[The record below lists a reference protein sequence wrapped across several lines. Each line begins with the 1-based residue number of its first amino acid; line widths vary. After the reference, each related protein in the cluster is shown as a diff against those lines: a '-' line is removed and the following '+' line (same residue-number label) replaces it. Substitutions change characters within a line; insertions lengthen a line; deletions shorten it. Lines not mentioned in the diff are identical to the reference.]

1 MIKTISILGSTGS
14 IGRQALDVADAL
26 GIYPAA
32 LAADKDFRLMES
44 QARKY
49 RPKTVAMRNE
59 NAAKELKARLA
70 DTDTKVLSGQSGLN
84 DAAAAESDMVLSA
97 IVGIAGLTPTLSAIE
112 AGRDIA
118 LANKETLVCAGS
130 IVTQRAA
137 LKNVR
142 IIPVDSEHS
151 AVFQCLNTDNPKHLR
166 RIILTASGG
175 PFYGKT
181 KDELKTVT
189 PEQALKHPN
198 WSMGA
203 KITIDSAT
211 LMNKGLELIEA
222 MHLFAVKPE
231 QIDIVIHKESI
242 IHSMVEFTDGAVIAQ
257 MGVPDMRLPISY
269 AMTYP
274 DRFDFGGSSLNLF
287 DIGALTFDK
296 PDTETFG
303 CLALAKKAVCTGGTA
318 CAVLNGANEAAVE
331 LFLKHEIGF
340 NQIAEFVERAL
351 DIISVI
357 QNPSLDDILDSDA
370 EARQI
375 INSFKR
381 IR

>member
-1 MIKTISILGSTGS
+1 
-14 IGRQALDVADAL
+14 
-26 GIYPAA
+26 
-32 LAADKDFRLMES
+32 MES

-166 RIILTASGG
+166 RIILTASGAVLRQNQRRAENR
-175 PFYGKT
+175 YA
-181 KDELKTVT
+181 
-189 PEQALKHPN
+189 EQALKHPN